1 MIQTLT
7 TKVGAVTALLVS
19 RQNSNVGLPFLKQQ
33 ILVFVSC
40 QIRAL
45 QGVRCICSEGQTTT
59 IEDWEGESMADQMQ
73 EATSELVTASGIDMT
88 QLDRTF
94 LRPSPDVQGTTMDGE
109 TVLLDL
115 SSGRY
120 YTLNRLGS
128 VIWEQ
133 CIGRQTICAIHAALC
148 ERFEVGSE
156 QALDDL
162 VALANELIQEGLLQ
176 QERR

>member
-1 MIQTLT
+1 
-7 TKVGAVTALLVS
+7 
-19 RQNSNVGLPFLKQQ
+19 LKQQ
-33 ILVFVSC
+33 ILVFISC

-45 QGVRCICSEGQTTT
+45 QGERYTCPDGRTTT
-59 IEDWEGESMADQMQ
+59 FKDWEGEPMADQMQ
-73 EATSELVTASGIDMT
+73 ETIYELVTAPGIDLT
-88 QLDRTF
+88 QLDRTL

-133 CIGRQTICAIHAALC
+133 CMGRQTISAIHAVLC
-148 ERFEVGSE
+148 ERFEVGPE

-162 VALANELIQEGLLQ
+162 VALAKELSQEGLLQ
-176 QERR
+176 QERG